1 MNQFK
6 KQAQDKYNQS
16 KKYLKDNDVKQKSGN
31 LFQKFIKGLKLGERI
46 PVLIATFLIM
56 IILWISI
63 MYRSMTLSIF
73 SGGDGMYNKE
83 LNALQDRL
91 EQRYSSILGNKF
103 WTGSICKIKYF
114 L

>member
-56 IILWISI
+56 IILWIPM
-63 MYRSMTLSIF
+63 MYASMTICIF
-73 SGGDGMYNKE
+73 TGQDGMSNKE
-83 LNALQDRL
+83 LNQLQTRL
-91 EQRYSSILGNKF
+91 EGRYS
-103 WTGSICKIKYF
+103 KIIGD
-114 L
+114 